1 MAVHR
6 MNSRRR
12 LLILSRETDMIIRSA
27 RSFTAFAASA
37 ALAAVLGTSNPA
49 AAEDDLV
56 SKIEA
61 RGELRVCHAEDN
73 PWTYRDPATGKW
85 LGFTRDLA
93 ADLAAELEVELVD
106 VDSTWKTIIT
116 SVKNGEC
123 DLGGGGLFAT
133 VTRAK
138 AILFTI
144 PFAFAHSTA
153 IVSNDS
159 GYNSY
164 TDLDQ
169 PGKLV
174 IGKAG
179 TATLEFARRF
189 FKQAEVKAF
198 VSDTDAIL
206 LAEIANGRADA
217 YWSTTTKGDKLLIEN
232 PQFNARLI
240 GDEPED
246 YVAVAWAV
254 NLGEYHFRE
263 LVNIWLTR
271 YIESGKSAALWE
283 QWFGTTY
290 VRGDWR

>member
-1 MAVHR
+1 
-6 MNSRRR
+6 
-12 LLILSRETDMIIRSA
+12 MIIRYA
-27 RSFTAFAASA
+27 RSFTTFAASA
-37 ALAAVLGTSNPA
+37 AVVAVLGISNPA
-49 AAEDDLV
+49 AAADDLI

-93 ADLAAELEVELVD
+93 ADLAAALEVELVD
-106 VDSTWKTIIT
+106 VDSTWKTIMG
-116 SVKNGEC
+116 SVRNGEC
-123 DLGGGGLFAT
+123 DIGGGGLFAT

-138 AILFTI
+138 AVLFTI
-144 PFAFAHSTA
+144 PFAYAHSTA

-164 TDLDQ
+164 AELDQ
-169 PGKLV
+169 PGKL
-174 IGKAG
+174 IIAKAG

-217 YWSTTTKGDKLLIEN
+217 YWSTTTKGDRLLKEN

-263 LVNIWLTR
+263 VVNIWLTR
-271 YIESGKSAALWE
+271 YIEARGTARLWE
-283 QWFGTTY
+283 EWFKTSY

>member
-1 MAVHR
+1 
-6 MNSRRR
+6 MNFRY
-12 LLILSRETDMIIRSA
+12 LKTLSVVA
-27 RSFTAFAASA
+27 GGA
-37 ALAAVLGTSNPA
+37 ALTALLGAANPA
-49 AAEDDLV
+49 AAADDLLAQ
-56 SKIEA
+56 IES

-73 PWTYRDPATGKW
+73 PWTYRDPATGEW

-93 ADLAAELEVELVD
+93 ADFAAALGVELVD
-106 VDSTWKTIIT
+106 VDSTWKTIMGSI
-116 SVKNGEC
+116 KNGEC
-123 DLGGGGLFAT
+123 DIGGGGLFAT

-138 AILFTI
+138 VVLFAI
-144 PFAFAHSTA
+144 PFAYAHSTA

-159 GYNSY
+159 DYNSY
-164 TDLDQ
+164 ADLDL
-169 PGKLV
+169 PGKLI

-179 TATLEFARRF
+179 TATLEFARGF

-217 YWSTTTKGDKLLIEN
+217 YWSTTTKGDRLLKEN

-263 LVNIWLTR
+263 VINIWLTR
-271 YIESGKSAALWE
+271 YIEAGKTAALWE
-283 QWFGTTY
+283 EWFKTSY

>member
-1 MAVHR
+1 
-6 MNSRRR
+6 
-12 LLILSRETDMIIRSA
+12 MIIRLAKSLA
-27 RSFTAFAASA
+27 TVAASA
-37 ALAAVLGTSNPA
+37 ALIAILGTSNPA
-49 AAEDDLV
+49 AAADDLL

-93 ADLAAELEVELVD
+93 ADLAAALEVELVD
-106 VDSTWKTIIT
+106 VDSSWKTIVT

-144 PFAFAHSTA
+144 PFAYAHSTA

-159 GYNSY
+159 DYHSY
-164 TDLDQ
+164 ADLDQ

-174 IGKAG
+174 IGKTG
-179 TATLEFARRF
+179 SATLEFARRF
-189 FKQAEVKAF
+189 FKEAEVKAF

-217 YWSTTTKGDKLLIEN
+217 YWSTTTKGDRLLKEN

-246 YVAVAWAV
+246 YVAVAWAI

-271 YIESGKSAALWE
+271 YIEEGKTAALWE
-283 QWFGTTY
+283 EWFKTSY